1 MKRINNLVFFAG
13 VPSLLLAAANVLL
26 LSNFQAALRAGSP
39 IPDWQSL
46 LVAGII
52 LLLGLYFLAGLTAL
66 ILQFCRLR
74 RENLLSSAGFV
85 LGVFSL
91 FLLAVDA
98 IMLREIGNE
107 ALTGFDSQGEW
118 TIVFFNHGLHILSI
132 LVIFLGS
139 LFTRRQVSTG
149 KDISPVMKDEA
160 LFLSVNQIGIFA
172 PLLGLLYIN
181 FLNLFGIPALYQKGL
196 FLFVSLI
203 VLLPYG
209 LAALFWL
216 FSKRRERPADWY
228 DEKQFLDVS
237 RAGLL
242 TLLVSLLC
250 LTGFYLLA
258 FLGVLALEMLIWFP
272 VYLFLTLLVFSGSTL
287 YLSKLG

>member
-13 VPSLLLAAANVLL
+13 IPSLLLAAANVLL
-26 LSNFQAALRAGSP
+26 LSNFQAALQAGSP

-46 LVAGII
+46 LAAGII
-52 LLLGLYFLAGLTAL
+52 LLLGLYFLAGLAAQV
-66 ILQFCRLR
+66 LQFCRLR
-74 RENLLSSAGFV
+74 RENLLCSAGFV

-107 ALTGFDSQGEW
+107 APTGFDSQGEW
-118 TIVFFNHGLHILSI
+118 AIVFFNHGLHILSI
-132 LVIFLGS
+132 LVVFLGS
-139 LFTRRQVSTG
+139 LFTRRQVLAG
-149 KDISPVMKDEA
+149 GNFSPAMKDEA

-181 FLNLFGIPALYQKGL
+181 FLNLFGIPAVYQKGL
-196 FLFVSLI
+196 FLFVSLV

-209 LAALFWL
+209 LAAFFWL
-216 FSKRRERPADWY
+216 FSKRRERPVDWY

-258 FLGVLALEMLIWFP
+258 FLGVLVIEVLVWFP

-287 YLSKLG
+287 YLNKLG